1 MQLDITWKI
10 SFSEQK
16 RKRFGMD
23 YNQKNLKASLF
34 TFGELQMSENNSL
47 PLHSP
52 EDVDLKIFNA
62 IKSPDYNNGKPI
74 KDIRRLFYKQVILDD
89 ETILSVETIK
99 IPGYIGIA
107 CLYLRLPQRCLR

>member
-1 MQLDITWKI
+1 
-10 SFSEQK
+10 
-16 RKRFGMD
+16 
-23 YNQKNLKASLF
+23 
-34 TFGELQMSENNSL
+34 MSENNSL

-52 EDVDLKIFNA
+52 DDVDLKIFNA

-74 KDIRRLFYKQVILDD
+74 KDIRRLFHKQVILDD

-107 CLYLRLPQRCLR
+107 NSESLSRFSLSPHLQGLGVWVKVWVAIVW